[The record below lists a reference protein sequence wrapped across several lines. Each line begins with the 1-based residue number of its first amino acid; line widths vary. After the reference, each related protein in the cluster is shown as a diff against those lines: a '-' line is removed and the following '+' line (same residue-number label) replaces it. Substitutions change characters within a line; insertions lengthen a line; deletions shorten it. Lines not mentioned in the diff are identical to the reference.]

1 MKKILI
7 TLFLLSLALTNT
19 AQMPYHRVYDGRFG
33 LPSSE
38 VYSITQDEQGYIWFA
53 TDHGLARF
61 DGYQFRTY
69 DIQNGLPE
77 NSVFYFKKD
86 TRGRTWFN
94 TYDGKLGFLDH
105 GKLFPYRY
113 NKELEAY
120 MGLKSMSNF
129 AVFHSYKV
137 DKHDKAHFYLQK
149 VGYFTID
156 SSGNVSDYEN
166 IVRRKVLTIEFDE
179 TGDPFFYGPENLI
192 FDTVEIQDGPEHFK
206 ADINIMKSVKRSP
219 KNLSAIRSN
228 ESYYLGFQ
236 QMVIKLTNKKVS
248 HTFQCPHYIISID
261 QDRQGNIWVMT
272 LNGGVYYLNDQL
284 EEINH
289 YFSGESFSDFLQDH
303 EGGIWLTSI
312 NKGVIYIPDL
322 HHIVVE
328 FEDNTLKNDQITDIT
343 IDWNGNQWMTFF
355 SGKIGHQQ
363 SNGIKLFDLQLG
375 LREFIVKILAD
386 PYRKVIWIA
395 TDRRLVYIKNE
406 KVINYQFKKVKF
418 PDTVIPA
425 IKSFTLDKKDSTLWI
440 GLFSGLTN
448 IRSNEETDVLSYYQ
462 GSFHERVESI
472 ESAENG
478 DVWAGTTRGLHRLR
492 KGEITRV
499 GSQHKAMLGRI
510 TALKSFGDSL
520 WIGTRGNGLLLFV
533 HDSLF
538 QFTMEN
544 GLPSNSVRVIESID
558 NCLIIG
564 TNNGLFLAS
573 RQLQNG
579 QLSILRQFGGTELIS
594 KEIIQI
600 LPDKN
605 LTTILSKAGLSTIKN
620 ITKSSESYHM
630 PILIRNVMIKNKAVD
645 VNSKPEI
652 EFNNNS
658 LTFEYFGI
666 SYFKSGK
673 QTYRHRLLGL
683 ETEWVINQQTAA
695 QYPYLPA
702 GSYRFEVQVLNA
714 DGSWGHESARFSF
727 TILQPYW
734 QKWWFLLLVIGFS
747 IFILLSIFRYIIFQQ
762 EKRKRMESEISRFE
776 QEALANQM
784 NPHFLFNALNTIQR
798 YILDNDKLSSSRYL
812 SKFSN
817 LMRQTLNHSQMTRVS
832 LKKEIELLKL
842 YIEMESARFKDR
854 FTFEVNCSPEID
866 QDKTEIPV
874 FFIQPLVENAI
885 KHGLMNSQ
893 EPGVLIVDF
902 KKNNLD
908 LICTVHDNGIGRI
921 AAGRLSS
928 SLDKKSVGLHIIQKR
943 ISLINRSGNKSIKLS
958 YEDLYDEMNTPKGTK
973 AKIEFSEVIY
983 TSNKEDE

>member
-7 TLFLLSLALTNT
+7 TLILLSMALRIT

-86 TRGRTWFN
+86 ARGRIWFN
-94 TYDGKLGFLDH
+94 TYDGKLGFLDQ
-105 GKLFPYRY
+105 GKLFPYRF
-113 NKELEAY
+113 NKELETF
-120 MGLKSMSNF
+120 MGLNSLSNY
-129 AVFHSYKV
+129 AVFHAYKV
-137 DKHDKAHFYLQK
+137 DKNEKAHFYLQK

-156 SSGNVSDYEN
+156 SSGTVSEYEN
-166 IVRRKVLTIEFDE
+166 IARRKVLTIEFDE
-179 TGDPFFYGPENLI
+179 TGDPFFYGPGNLV
-192 FDTVEIQDGPEHFK
+192 FDSVEIMDGNKHFVSKINTVESDSQ
-206 ADINIMKSVKRSP
+206 SP
-219 KNLSAIRSN
+219 KNLSAIRIDSN
-228 ESYYLGFQ
+228 YYLGFQ
-236 QMVIKLTNKKVS
+236 QMVLKLSDNKIIQS
-248 HTFQCPHYIISID
+248 FISPHYIIQID
-261 QDRQGNIWVMT
+261 KDNQGNIWLMT
-272 LNGGVYYLNDQL
+272 LNGGVYRLNKQL
-284 EEINH
+284 QVIDH
-289 YFSGESFSDFLQDH
+289 FFSGESFSDFLQDH

-322 HHIVVE
+322 QHIVIDFDE
-328 FEDNTLKNDQITDIT
+328 NILKNDQITDIT
-343 IDWNGNQWMTFF
+343 IDWNGHKWLTFF
-355 SGKIGHQQ
+355 SGKIGYQQ
-363 SNGIKLFDLQLG
+363 PGGIKLFDLQLG

-386 PYRKVIWIA
+386 PYRKVIWVA
-395 TDRRLVYIKNE
+395 TDRRLVYIKQG
-406 KVINYQFKKVKF
+406 KVETYEFTKSKF
-418 PDTVIPA
+418 PDSLIPA
-425 IKSFTLDKKDSTLWI
+425 IKSMTLNKNDSTLWI
-440 GLFSGLTN
+440 GLFYGLTN
-448 IRSNEETDVLSYYQ
+448 IRINGDTDVLSNYQ

-478 DVWAGTTRGLHRLR
+478 DVYAGTTRGLYCLR
-492 KGEITRV
+492 KGDISRV

-510 TALKSFGDSL
+510 TALKSIGDSL

-533 HDSLF
+533 HDRLF
-538 QFTMEN
+538 QFTMED

-558 NCLIIG
+558 NCLIVG
-564 TNNGLFLAS
+564 TNNGLLLAS
-573 RQLQNG
+573 RQLQSG
-579 QLSILRQFGGTELIS
+579 QLSILRQLGGTELIS

-600 LPDKN
+600 IPDKDQA
-605 LTTILSKAGLSTIKN
+605 TILSKAGLSTIKN
-620 ITKSSESYHM
+620 ITKNSESYHM

-645 VNSKPEI
+645 VNTQPNI
-652 EFNNNS
+652 DFNNNS

-683 ETEWVINQQTAA
+683 ETEWVTNQQTAA

-702 GSYRFEVQVLNA
+702 GSYRFEVQVMNA
-714 DGSWGHESARFSF
+714 DGSWGHESASFSF
-727 TILQPYW
+727 SILQPYW
-734 QKWWFLLLVIGFS
+734 QKWWFLTLVIGFS
-747 IFILLSIFRYIIFQQ
+747 AFILLSIYRYIILQQ

-842 YIEMESARFKDR
+842 YIEMESARFKGR
-854 FTFEVNCSPEID
+854 FTFEVNCAPEID

-893 EPGVLIVDF
+893 ESGVLIVDF

-928 SLDKKSVGLHIIQKR
+928 SLDKKSVGLQIIQKR

-958 YEDLYDEMNTPKGTK
+958 YEDLYDETNTPKGTK
-973 AKIEFSEVIY
+973 ANIEFSEVIY
-983 TSNKEDE
+983 TINY